1 MLYPLIALM
10 NLFCA
15 ILFFNSYLDT
25 HQPGDFIITLLW
37 IISTILNILAWILW
51 KGEHK
56 S

>member
-10 NLFCA
+10 NLFCV

-25 HQPGDFIITLLW
+25 HQLGDFIIMILW
-37 IISTILNILAWILW
+37 IISMILNISAWVLW

>member
-1 MLYPLIALM
+1 MLYPLIALI

-15 ILFFNSYLDT
+15 ILFLNNYLNT
-25 HQPGDFIITLLW
+25 HQLGDFIIMILW
-37 IISTILNILAWILW
+37 IISMILNISAWVLW